1 MLVAENSNLV
11 SKIVIGKSYEGRPLD
26 VLKVGHDSWSITVS
40 WFSLSMLTLLLENY
54 FYFRPLI
61 IPVLVEMNE

>member
-61 IPVLVEMNE
+61 IPVLVEMN